1 MDYGIVGG
9 ILGVL
14 NPYMML
20 LILLGVVVGIIFG
33 AIPGLTAATALALFL
48 PVTFGMEATA
58 GIVLLIGL
66 YIGGISGG
74 LIPAIILRMPGTPSS
89 IATTYD
95 GSPMALRGEAGKA
108 LGVGIVSSF
117 IGGIFSTVMLIFIAP
132 AIAKVALRFGP
143 WEYFAIGIFSLS
155 MISSLV
161 SQSVAKGLGSAI
173 IGLLISMIGAGPVD
187 SVQRLTFGFHSL
199 EAGLDLLP
207 VMVGLFAV
215 SELLKTAESVD
226 QENLEAVKFKLKG
239 FGFSLREFFGT
250 QKFNLTRSALIG
262 LGIGILPGM
271 GGSTSNLI
279 SYLAAKNQSKH
290 PEKFGT
296 GIIDGLVASE
306 TANNSTIGGALI
318 PLMTLGIPGDG
329 VTALLLGAFLLHGI
343 SPGPLLFVNQ
353 GPLVYSVFGAVLI
366 ANLFML
372 VLMYLG
378 LHPIARILKTPKYL
392 LLPIIMIFCSVGAY
406 SVNNRIFDIGVMLV
420 LGVFGFYIEKLGF
433 SLTPIV
439 MGFIL
444 GPIVELNLRRGLMAS
459 KNSILPLFESPV
471 AMVFLLIGLASMGIP
486 IVKWWVKRLRAIKNT
501 EN

>member
-1 MDYGIVGG
+1 
-9 ILGVL
+9 
-14 NPYMML
+14 
-20 LILLGVVVGIIFG
+20 
-33 AIPGLTAATALALFL
+33 
-48 PVTFGMEATA
+48 
-58 GIVLLIGL
+58 
-66 YIGGISGG
+66 
-74 LIPAIILRMPGTPSS
+74 
-89 IATTYD
+89 
-95 GSPMALRGEAGKA
+95 
-108 LGVGIVSSF
+108 
-117 IGGIFSTVMLIFIAP
+117 
-132 AIAKVALRFGP
+132 
-143 WEYFAIGIFSLS
+143 
-155 MISSLV
+155 
-161 SQSVAKGLGSAI
+161 
-173 IGLLISMIGAGPVD
+173 MIGAGPVD

-406 SVNNRIFDIGVMLV
+406 SVNNRIFDIGVMLI

-459 KNSILPLFESPV
+459 KNSILPLFERPV